1 MVTGAEGHL
10 GTETDIVSGTWR
22 IIVISLTD
30 SHFPV
35 HDYRLELAFP
45 LGIPVHIRNRQGRK
59 RSLERKSGKD
69 RFQGLPVE
77 KRFLDITIHTTVTD
91 FKRIVREI

>member
-10 GTETDIVSGTWR
+10 GTETDIVSGTWS

-59 RSLERKSGKD
+59 RGLERKS
-69 RFQGLPVE
+69 
-77 KRFLDITIHTTVTD
+77 
-91 FKRIVREI
+91 